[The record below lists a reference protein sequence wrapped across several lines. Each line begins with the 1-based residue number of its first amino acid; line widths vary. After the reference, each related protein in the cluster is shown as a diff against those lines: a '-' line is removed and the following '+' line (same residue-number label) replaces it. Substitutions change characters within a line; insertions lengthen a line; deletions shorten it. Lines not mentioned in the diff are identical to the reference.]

1 MAWTWGTDTLPA
13 NACSNTTPQSQS
25 QTIITRGIRGCNDEF
40 GTVSVHANQLGFGMH
55 KQGLPSDGWVD
66 RFGEWMQSQG
76 WMKK

>member
-1 MAWTWGTDTLPA
+1 
-13 NACSNTTPQSQS
+13 
-25 QTIITRGIRGCNDEF
+25 
-40 GTVSVHANQLGFGMH
+40 MH